1 MVFSENLLL
10 VDGSAILWVVHWPI
24 NGKLQDFVQNV
35 ISYVTKILRNA
46 DVFLIFYRYKD
57 YSIKS
62 VTHSSRETSA
72 SRRYQLTPTMT
83 LPPKKVVLTVT
94 HNKIQL
100 IDLII
105 QKIKEQSKQL
115 CMCQQKLV
123 VTGHDHVPTEVKHG
137 RLIPLRDLETSQE
150 EADVHVIIAQQMV
163 IIAETS
169 ARELSIHVVA
179 DDTDIFLLLLHFYLQ
194 KKLTCLVTMVP
205 TCKNRK
211 YIDIQATVTSHR
223 AVIPHLL
230 AAHALTGCDT
240 TAQYWGIGNAKTV
253 KLLES
258 GYKLPNLGNT
268 LASLSDFIKES
279 TMFIAA
285 LYGQKYPQTMT
296 EARCR
301 TWKEKTGRANITS
314 SSKLA
319 SLPPTTEAFTLNVL
333 RAHLQTCIWKNATQ
347 SSPPPL
353 DPATHGWIKDIANKS
368 LQPAVLPPN
377 VAPAPSFILKLIK
390 CSCHICANQR
400 NVPVHLQ
407 DYLVQYFVIVK
418 AEVNV

>member
-1 MVFSENLLL
+1 MFNESLEMRIVKNKSTVKQHLQVEIQASS
-10 VDGSAILWVVHWPI
+10 VPDATSVIIDGSAILWVVHWPI
-24 NGKLQDFVQNV
+24 VQNV
-35 ISYVTKILRNA
+35 ISYVTTILRNA
-46 DVFLIFYRYKD
+46 DVFLIFDRYKD

-62 VTHSSRETSA
+62 VTHLSRETSA

-105 QKIKEQSKQL
+105 QKIIEQSKQL
-115 CMCQQKLV
+115 CMCQHMLV
-123 VTGHDHVPTEVKHG
+123 VTGHDHVPTEVNHG
-137 RLIPLRDLETSQE
+137 RLIPRRDLETSQE
-150 EADVHVIIAQQMV
+150 EADVIIAQQMV

-169 ARELSIHVVA
+169 TRELIIHVVA
-179 DDTDIFLLLLHFYLQ
+179 DDTDIFLLLLHFYQQ

-223 AVIPHLL
+223 AVIPHML

-240 TAQYWGIGNAKTV
+240 TAQYWGIGKAKIV

-285 LYGQKYPQTMT
+285 LYGQKDAQTMT
-296 EARCR
+296 EA
-301 TWKEKTGRANITS
+301 
-314 SSKLA
+314 
-319 SLPPTTEAFTLNVL
+319 
-333 RAHLQTCIWKNATQ
+333 
-347 SSPPPL
+347 
-353 DPATHGWIKDIANKS
+353 
-368 LQPAVLPPN
+368 
-377 VAPAPSFILKLIK
+377 
-390 CSCHICANQR
+390 
-400 NVPVHLQ
+400 
-407 DYLVQYFVIVK
+407 
-418 AEVNV
+418 